1 MNDSSESK
9 DSALR
14 AAAKKVVP
22 SGVRDKIRPY
32 LQAQRDRMADRELR
46 QIRQRIFD
54 LGPGLESSIRL
65 AEFDVSFNDALV
77 CYHLYNDMFVNG
89 IYYYEPTRTD
99 PFVLD
104 CGSNIGM
111 SMLYFKHLSPNA
123 RVVCFEP
130 DPVLLPYLKKNIA
143 QNNLKD
149 VKLVEAA
156 VSSSNGEL
164 SFFAD
169 GLIGGGLSEAA
180 PLTAS
185 VETKV
190 KTIRLYDYLTEE
202 CDFMKMNIEGAEW
215 DALEDAADRLPL
227 IREMAIEYHHLP
239 GLPRTLHS
247 ILTLL
252 HEKGFEYSV
261 SDFGVDAYGPATL
274 PMKLEKDTRYFR
286 HIYARR
292 RDTIPD

>member
-1 MNDSSESK
+1 
-9 DSALR
+9 LR
-14 AAAKKVVP
+14 DIEV
-22 SGVRDKIRPY
+22 
-32 LQAQRDRMADRELR
+32 
-46 QIRQRIFD
+46 
-54 LGPGLESSIRL
+54 
-65 AEFDVSFNDALV
+65 
-77 CYHLYNDMFVNG
+77 
-89 IYYYEPTRTD
+89 
-99 PFVLD
+99 
-104 CGSNIGM
+104 
-111 SMLYFKHLSPNA
+111 
-123 RVVCFEP
+123 
-130 DPVLLPYLKKNIA
+130 
-143 QNNLKD
+143 
-149 VKLVEAA
+149 VEAA
-156 VSSSNGEL
+156 VSSTDGTL

-169 GLIGGGLSEAA
+169 SLIGGGLSEGA
-180 PLTAS
+180 PVAES

-190 KTIRLYDYLTEE
+190 RAIRLRDYLTEE

-215 DALEDAADRLPL
+215 DALEDASDRLHL